1 MTLLSICQDAA
12 DEIGIPQPST
22 VAGNPAPEAQKLFRY
37 ANKVGKR
44 LVSMVE
50 WQDLRIER
58 TFSAI
63 AGETQTGI
71 IPADFDRFVPET
83 FWDRSGSALLSGPI
97 TSAEWGGLK
106 AQNYSGVV
114 RKFIYRGGS
123 VLVLPAFAGGESL
136 AFEYI
141 STKWVLATDGTTYKT
156 AFSADTDTPS
166 LDEELITHGVAYEFL
181 NGEGL
186 PSAVA
191 KAAYEERFEL
201 MVGND
206 QPVAGIMMAGD
217 VFGRGSRYYNG
228 SPAGTGGFLEG

>member
-1 MTLLSICQDAA
+1 MTLLSICRDAA
-12 DEIGIPQPST
+12 DEIGITQPAT
-22 VAGNPAPEAQKLFRY
+22 VAGNAAPDAQKLFRY
-37 ANKVGKR
+37 ANKVGNR
-44 LVSMVE
+44 LMSMVE
-50 WQDLRIER
+50 WQDLRVER
-58 TFSAI
+58 TFTAI

-83 FWDRSGSALLSGPI
+83 FWDRSGSVLLSGPI

-106 AQNYSGVV
+106 AQNYLGVV
-114 RKFIYRGGS
+114 RKFIYRGDK
-123 VLVLPAFAGGESL
+123 VLAVPAFAGGESL
-136 AFEYI
+136 AFEYVSSMWALSSSNVPQARFI
-141 STKWVLATDGTTYKT
+141 L
-156 AFSADTDTPS
+156 DTDTAI

-191 KAAYEERFEL
+191 KAAYEERFDL

-217 VFGRGSRYYNG
+217 VFGRNSRHYNG
-228 SPAGTGGFLEG
+228 SPAGTGGLLEG